1 MQVPLKE
8 WNHICWIHGA
18 QQLVRIFCI
27 LMYDLLF
34 VPSDQC
40 VRQHN
45 LARRLHLCLGLFLTT
60 STAVSFSV
68 IRFQWRN
75 KVKDLA
81 DLVLV
86 LDCVKRCGIGRGLA
100 DESMD
105 CERTTF

>member
-34 VPSDQC
+34 EPSDQC

-45 LARRLHLCLGLFLTT
+45 LAR
-60 STAVSFSV
+60 
-68 IRFQWRN
+68 
-75 KVKDLA
+75 
-81 DLVLV
+81 
-86 LDCVKRCGIGRGLA
+86 
-100 DESMD
+100 
-105 CERTTF
+105 